1 MDTKKNIKDIEKSLL
16 KDLGRMTKVLDAHL
30 AQLPAE
36 AMQKV
41 APVRSDMTRILKNI
55 KDGDVDSINE
65 IRDRYAN
72 TNR

>member
-30 AQLPAE
+30 AQLPEE
-36 AMQKV
+36 AMKMA

-65 IRDRYAN
+65 IKNRYAN
-72 TNR
+72 TRR